1 MTTQPLPDELALALV
16 DGLLNRPIGK
26 LVPVEKLVA
35 VLRQVGLLHLQSGHA
50 EQLGLKVWQRFH
62 GLVAGQGTLRSL
74 LPPPVIDL
82 LVTLAARSYVLPRPL
97 LVAVLSRPPLRRMS
111 RELMIGTLL
120 DYSRKVRTQV
130 GEVSQTRGGM
140 LGRLATEAVK
150 KSTSALGSIAPGM
163 TAAVSDELERQF
175 RTRSSEFAD
184 SAVDDLAQRLAAILT
199 DPTRHAERRELARS
213 LLDFALDLPL
223 QTLREE
229 LTKLDPLAIS
239 ALVRK
244 SLHTW
249 LQRPESEAELLHL
262 TQHLLHGLPELSLTD
277 GLCEAVQ
284 SLHLLLRELLVAQL
298 ASLLPSRQPTTE
310 YPEGS
315 PSC

>member
-1 MTTQPLPDELALALV
+1 
-16 DGLLNRPIGK
+16 
-26 LVPVEKLVA
+26 
-35 VLRQVGLLHLQSGHA
+35 
-50 EQLGLKVWQRFH
+50 
-62 GLVAGQGTLRSL
+62 
-74 LPPPVIDL
+74 
-82 LVTLAARSYVLPRPL
+82 
-97 LVAVLSRPPLRRMS
+97 
-111 RELMIGTLL
+111 
-120 DYSRKVRTQV
+120 
-130 GEVSQTRGGM
+130 
-140 LGRLATEAVK
+140 
-150 KSTSALGSIAPGM
+150 M

-277 GLCEAVQ
+277 VLGEAVQ
-284 SLHLLLRELLVAQL
+284 PLHLLLRELLVAQL

>member
-1 MTTQPLPDELALALV
+1 MTTDTSQPSGIALALV
-16 DGLLNRPIGK
+16 DGLLTQPVGK
-26 LVPVEKLVA
+26 LVPAERLVS
-35 VLRQVGLLHLQSGHA
+35 VLRQVGLLHLQSAQA
-50 EQLGLKVWQRFH
+50 EQLAQMIWQRVQ
-62 GLVAGQGTLRSL
+62 GLLAGPGSVRSL
-74 LPPPVIDL
+74 LPPPVIEL
-82 LVTLAARSYVLPRPL
+82 LAALLSRSYVLPRPL
-97 LVAVLSRPPLRRMS
+97 LIALLSRPPLRRLS

-130 GEVSQTRGGM
+130 GEASQTRGGM

-184 SAVDDLAQRLAAILT
+184 SAVDDLAQRIATILT
-199 DPTRHAERRELARS
+199 DPTRQHEHRELARS
-213 LLDFALDLPL
+213 LLDFALDLPVKTL
-223 QTLREE
+223 QEE
-229 LTKLDPLAIS
+229 LTKLDPLALS

-262 TQHLLHGLPELSLTD
+262 SQQLLLGLPELSLAD
-277 GLCEAVQ
+277 VLGEAIHP
-284 SLHLLLRELLVAQL
+284 LHKLLHELLLAQL
-298 ASLLPSRQPTTE
+298 ASLLPSPARQPTT
-310 YPEGS
+310 
-315 PSC
+315 